1 MNLVQDVR
9 YALRGLAKAP
19 GLATVMVLSLA
30 LAIGANT
37 AVFAWMESFVLRPF
51 PVARDADRMVW
62 INTRGPGGE
71 EWSVSYPTLK
81 DWERGSHTTDGLLAY
96 NFLQVN
102 LRVDGESDRAW
113 ASPVTGNYFDL
124 LGVRALHGRT
134 FLPDEENAA
143 APVAVLNYGFWQR
156 RFKGDP
162 TILGKQV
169 LLNGNAFSVVGV
181 VEPRFGGTTIG
192 LSFDLWVP
200 ITTIPLLAP
209 YNPLKERSWQTF
221 EAMARLKSGVTLE
234 QARADLAGVARRVAE
249 ENNRPEGILVQPLPH
264 RGAAKILFPVFG
276 ALLGVTLLVLVIACA
291 NIANLLLARAGARSK
306 EIAVRLALG
315 APRARI
321 VRQLL
326 TESALLAVFGC
337 GLGLLF
343 AWWARNGLSALL
355 PPAPF
360 PIRFD
365 VRLNGRILAFAVGLS
380 VLTTMLFGLVPALR
394 ASRPDLV
401 PVLKDEVSGVGV
413 SRSLLRSG
421 LVVTQVALSLVSL
434 VCAGLFIRALQ
445 RAEMVDVGF
454 TRPDRMLVV
463 TTDLFL
469 AGYSD
474 STGPAVTLRIL
485 DRVRRLP
492 GVRNV
497 ALSNWVPLGY
507 GGDSEQPLGVEGY
520 APTRDEDM
528 AIQYAAVSDG
538 YFETMGTTLVKGRV
552 IGPDDRAETQPV
564 TVVNETFA
572 RRFFKGQDP
581 LGKRLMRDRDTAV
594 VVGVVKDGKYIMLSE
609 TPRAFIW
616 RALAQNYDGRLHL
629 AVRSDGDP
637 KGLVPIIRREFAS
650 VDASLPFLDARTMTE
665 QIAPNTIGQRIG
677 ARMLGLFGALALLLS
692 AMGIYGVMAYTVSLR
707 TREIGIRMALG
718 AARQDVVGLIVGQS
732 ARLAGIGLLIG
743 AALAVGAGKLL
754 QGMLFGVPA
763 TDPLTF
769 AVIGVLL
776 MVVALLASAIPAFR
790 AARIDPIKAL
800 RTE

>member
-1 MNLVQDVR
+1 MLQDLR

-19 GLATVMVLSLA
+19 GLAAVVVLSLA

-37 AVFAWMESFVLRPF
+37 TVYAWLEAFVLRPM
-51 PVARDADRMVW
+51 PVARYADRMVW
-62 INTRGPGGE
+62 INTRAPNGD

-81 DWERGSHTTDGLLAY
+81 DWERGSHTTDGMLAF
-96 NFLQVN
+96 NFVQVN

-124 LGVRALHGRT
+124 LGVGAVRGRT

-156 RFKGDP
+156 RFKANP
-162 TILGKQV
+162 KILGKTV
-169 LLNGNAFSVVGV
+169 LLNGNAFTVVGV
-181 VEPRFGGTTIG
+181 AEPRFSSTTVG

-200 ITTIPLLAP
+200 ITTISLLIP
-209 YNPLKERSWQTF
+209 GNPLKERGWQTF
-221 EAMARLKSGVTLE
+221 DAMARLKPGVTFE
-234 QARADLAGVARRVAE
+234 QARADLEGVARRVAE
-249 ENNRPEGILVQPLPH
+249 ENNRQEGILVQHPH
-264 RGAAKILFPVFG
+264 QRGASKALLPVFG

-315 APRARI
+315 APRVRI

-326 TESALLAVFGC
+326 TESAVLAVFGC
-337 GLGLLF
+337 GFGLLF
-343 AWWARNGLSALL
+343 AWWARNGIAAFL

-360 PIRFD
+360 PVVID
-365 VRLNGRILAFAVGLS
+365 VHLSARILGVAVGLT
-380 VLTTMLFGLVPALR
+380 VVTTMLFGLVPALR

-421 LVVTQVALSLVSL
+421 LVVAQMSLALVSL
-434 VCAGLFIRALQ
+434 VCAGLFLRALQ
-445 RAEMVDVGF
+445 RAQMVDPGF
-454 TRPDRMLVV
+454 REPERMLVV

-469 AGYSD
+469 AGYND

-485 DRVRRLP
+485 DRVRQLP
-492 GVRNV
+492 GVRS
-497 ALSNWVPLGY
+497 ATLSDWAPLGFNNNN
-507 GGDSEQPLGVEGY
+507 SQSVAVEGY
-520 APTRDEDM
+520 APTRDENM
-528 AIQYAAVSDG
+528 SFHYAQVSDG
-538 YFETMGTTLVKGRV
+538 FFETLGSTLVKGRV
-552 IGPDDRAETQPV
+552 IGPDDRAGTQPV
-564 TVVNETFA
+564 AIVNETFA
-572 RRFFKGQDP
+572 RRFFKGQNP

-594 VVGVVKDGKYIMLSE
+594 VVGVVKDGKYSQLNEEPLSVI
-609 TPRAFIW
+609 F
-616 RALAQNYDGRLHL
+616 RALAQNYVGRLEL
-629 AVRSDGDP
+629 IVRSNTEP
-637 KGLVPIIRREFAS
+637 KALVPIIRREFAS
-650 VDASLPFLDARTMTE
+650 IDANLPFLDPRTMTE
-665 QIAPNTIGQRIG
+665 QMSPSMIVQRMG
-677 ARMLGLFGALALLLS
+677 ARLLGLFGALALLLS

-707 TREIGIRMALG
+707 TREIGIRVALG
-718 AARQDVVGLIVGQS
+718 AARQNVVGLIVRQS

-743 AALAVGAGKLL
+743 AALAVGAGRLL

-763 TDPLTF
+763 ADPLTF

-776 MVVALLASAIPAFR
+776 LAVALLASAIPAFR